1 MKKIAII
8 HTIGLQYEGITSV
21 IYNYCSNMDMDGLEF
36 YFISSGTVQKD
47 IKNKFQNLGRIY
59 ETSNR
64 KKHTFNYC
72 KEIYRILKKHK
83 FDVVHIHGNSGTMM
97 IETTI
102 SKICGIRK
110 ILVHCHNT
118 NCRHPYLNKIMAPV
132 MKMTSDV
139 YLACSNEA
147 ARWLFGNSKYIVLKN
162 SINVQMFQFNAGIRS
177 FYRKEMKLE
186 DCFVIGHVGHFTE
199 QKNHDFIIDIFKHI
213 TNKEPKARLLLI
225 GDGPYL
231 KKIQEKAK
239 AYKLTDKIVFTGVRK
254 DITELYNVIDIFLL
268 PSKWEGLPLVMLEAQ
283 ASGLPLLVSDV
294 ITKEAKCTKKVFYKS
309 LEDSSKN
316 WAEKILEIKSN
327 NYIRQESFSEDLKKR
342 GFDIKSETIKLK
354 KIYIS

>member
-102 SKICGIRK
+102 SKIICLFSCVIYD
-110 ILVHCHNT
+110 C
-118 NCRHPYLNKIMAPV
+118 
-132 MKMTSDV
+132 
-139 YLACSNEA
+139 A
-147 ARWLFGNSKYIVLKN
+147 ASRDSPGR
-162 SINVQMFQFNAGIRS
+162 FQA
-177 FYRKEMKLE
+177 
-186 DCFVIGHVGHFTE
+186 D
-199 QKNHDFIIDIFKHI
+199 Q
-213 TNKEPKARLLLI
+213 
-225 GDGPYL
+225 
-231 KKIQEKAK
+231 
-239 AYKLTDKIVFTGVRK
+239 
-254 DITELYNVIDIFLL
+254 
-268 PSKWEGLPLVMLEAQ
+268 
-283 ASGLPLLVSDV
+283 
-294 ITKEAKCTKKVFYKS
+294 
-309 LEDSSKN
+309 
-316 WAEKILEIKSN
+316 
-327 NYIRQESFSEDLKKR
+327 
-342 GFDIKSETIKLK
+342 
-354 KIYIS
+354 